1 MPQIDL
7 SALTPVPEGAD
18 AHRQHGRISEGTLM
32 GLSAAIAMLIAMSL
46 ASAPV
51 PAQQAPM
58 SPIYRSAASA
68 SERAPVSNV
77 VTASPAPAITMP
89 VPEVAGPIATI
100 PPSQQP

>member
-1 MPQIDL
+1 
-7 SALTPVPEGAD
+7 
-18 AHRQHGRISEGTLM
+18 M

-58 SPIYRSAASA
+58 GPIYRSAASA

>member
-77 VTASPAPAITMP
+77 VTASLAPAITMP